1 MNRPRNF
8 KKYISHKYALLKK
21 NKHIDKHIDVTKTIF
36 VTSVVIGLIA
46 GSCFKDLKIFSL
58 IIGAFRG
65 D

>member
-8 KKYISHKYALLKK
+8 NNRRVKLKMSSSK
-21 NKHIDKHIDVTKTIF
+21 A

-46 GSCFKDLKIFSL
+46 GSCFKDSKIFSL

>member
-8 KKYISHKYALLKK
+8 KNRRVKLKMSSS
-21 NKHIDKHIDVTKTIF
+21 TA
-36 VTSVVIGLIA
+36 VTSVVVGLIA
-46 GSCFKDLKIFSL
+46 GSYFKDSKIFSL

>member
-21 NKHIDKHIDVTKTIF
+21 NKHIDVTKTIF

-46 GSCFKDLKIFSL
+46 GSCFKDSKIFSL
-58 IIGAFRG
+58 IIGAFTG
-65 D
+65 G